1 MMRAV
6 IACGFLLVV
15 ASNASAQ
22 DARLAG
28 RSIGEHMEWN
38 GRTTR
43 DTSSFTFSG
52 AGDSTISVDFVVE
65 YAGERAFA
73 VNRPSVVD
81 IIVTEH
87 SANEEHPEMAVS
99 VDGRDLAVV
108 TRPRSSRSIV
118 SSVSFDEFL
127 RLANADT
134 IVQHAFEKELVFG
147 EGQRRMLRAV
157 ADRWSG
163 GVAR

>member
-22 DARLAG
+22 NARLVG
-28 RSIGEHMEWN
+28 RSTGEHMEWN

-81 IIVTEH
+81 IIVTVAVTMFTSPEP
-87 SANEEHPEMAVS
+87 EEKMRGLVY
-99 VDGRDLAVV
+99 GL
-108 TRPRSSRSIV
+108 
-118 SSVSFDEFL
+118 
-127 RLANADT
+127 ADT
-134 IVQHAFEKELVFG
+134 DAAVEEAERDKVWWRSPYLLAGGAGILIVILNIVFI
-147 EGQRRMLRAV
+147 
-157 ADRWSG
+157 
-163 GVAR
+163 